1 MINKSIKF
9 LVITALT
16 GGEVLIASTSVNDDK
31 DFYTQY
37 PCSCDKDDSHPGYCK
52 KISALLKKTGL
63 HTKLQQI
70 KDIYTDCCSK
80 LKQSNGNTNYSKE
93 IKGDIYR
100 SCPEIYKKNQ
110 KDLSTTFAQTLEK
123 ILNVIHIHDPNLPY
137 LQGFSFI
144 IAALMRHSTASITF
158 GVFCYLMNNKN
169 ILPFTACLCKNEDP
183 NGIDNTYQ
191 KNIIYI
197 LKKKDPQIF
206 KYLNKY
212 NYLKEDFIPNI
223 GSTFVAFHL
232 NYIIGDKN
240 QINVI
245 HHFIDKGVW
254 FLYCLVVSEILF
266 THSSIENYYTEK
278 GSLIH
283 ILTTYIDKEQ
293 DWERIIAQAE
303 EIFTQAK
310 IPHCCCPC
318 Y

>member
-1 MINKSIKF
+1 MNKFIKF
-9 LVITALT
+9 LVIAALT

-37 PCSCDKDDSHPGYCK
+37 PCSCGQEDNDVGYCK
-52 KISALLKKTGL
+52 TMSALLKKTGL
-63 HTKLQQI
+63 CENLQQI
-70 KDIYTDCCSK
+70 KTTYTDCYSK
-80 LKQSNGNTNYSKE
+80 LKQPNGNSKYSKE

-100 SCPEIYKKNQ
+100 ACPEIYKKNQ
-110 KDLSTTFAQTLEK
+110 KDPNTTFAQTLEK
-123 ILNVIHIHDPNLPY
+123 ILNVIHIHDPQLPY
-137 LQGFSFI
+137 LQPFSFI
-144 IAALMRHSTASITF
+144 VAALMRHSTASITF

-169 ILPFTACLCKNEDP
+169 ILPLTACLCKNENP
-183 NGIDNTYQ
+183 NCIDNTYQ

-206 KYLNKY
+206 KYLNRD
-212 NYLKEDFIPNI
+212 NYLKQYFIPDI
-223 GSTFVAFHL
+223 CSSFVCFHL

-245 HHFIDKGVW
+245 HHFIDKGVL

-266 THSSIENYYTEK
+266 THDSIKDYYKAK
-278 GSLIH
+278 GSLTN
-283 ILTTYIDKEQ
+283 ILTSYVNQEK
-293 DWERIIAQAE
+293 DWKRIITQAE
-303 EIFTQAK
+303 EIFAQAK